1 MCGIAGF
8 IGNRSNQELFLKN
21 AVQHLQ
27 SRGPD
32 GQGILNLG
40 WAGLAHTR
48 LALIDLG
55 EGGRQPRTSEYVSI
69 AFNGEIYNWKV
80 LRKDLETRGAK
91 FDSDSD
97 TEVLLKYIIQFGLPE
112 TLSKVRGIF
121 AFALLEEKTKKITL
135 VRDRFGT
142 KPLYYSISN
151 GSLTFG
157 SEISVLEAA
166 LSVSKESLEEYLT
179 FQNFT
184 GSKTLFRNIHLLE
197 PGVTL
202 EFNLSSPNPVFTKWT
217 DVTQL
222 QENTNDYQEN
232 LETTESLFVTSIT
245 RNLSADVPIGTF
257 LSGGIDSGLIA
268 IFASK
273 QEKSINSFSIGF
285 EVSQLAPE
293 FNSLDELPAAQAL
306 AKQLGI
312 NSFDMIL
319 GESDMWNS
327 LSTVASALEEPRVGQ
342 SYPNYYASGIAAKRN
357 KAVMAGTGGDEFF
370 GGYPWRY
377 GAALNGLTSKKEQIS
392 SLYELWH
399 RLLPP
404 TDLSSILGVNE
415 IDHEFEICK
424 IIESILEKNSVN
436 EQSYT
441 VRDLMYFDMK
451 VFLHG
456 LLVVE
461 DKLSMHHGLEVR
473 VPFLDEDLVNF
484 ALTLPESHLLRR
496 KINSDSQ
503 LEGKILLRD
512 IMKKMDV
519 GFHHGVK
526 KGFTG
531 PDEIWFRDRAK
542 VAKIIGREALIW
554 DFLHREK
561 TQNLIELHFQGKKNL
576 RLLLWSLVQLEL
588 TLRKLTV

>member
-8 IGNRSNQELFLKN
+8 IGKRSNQDLFLKN

-32 GQGILNLG
+32 GHGILNLG

-80 LRKDLETRGAK
+80 LRKDLETRGTK

-97 TEVLLKYIIQFGLPE
+97 TEVLLKYIIQFGLSQ

-151 GSLTFG
+151 GGLTFG
-157 SEISVLEAA
+157 SEMSVLEAE

-232 LETTESLFVTSIT
+232 LEITESLFVTSIT

-273 QEKSINSFSIGF
+273 QEKSINTFSIGF

-293 FNSLDELPAAQAL
+293 FKSLDELPAAQAL

-312 NSFDMIL
+312 NSFDLIL

-377 GAALNGLTSKKEQIS
+377 EAALNGLSSNNSK
-392 SLYELWH
+392 
-399 RLLPP
+399 RLAVNFK
-404 TDLSSILGVNE
+404 LSAIL
-415 IDHEFEICK
+415 
-424 IIESILEKNSVN
+424 
-436 EQSYT
+436 
-441 VRDLMYFDMK
+441 
-451 VFLHG
+451 
-456 LLVVE
+456 LLV
-461 DKLSMHHGLEVR
+461 
-473 VPFLDEDLVNF
+473 
-484 ALTLPESHLLRR
+484 
-496 KINSDSQ
+496 
-503 LEGKILLRD
+503 ILF
-512 IMKKMDV
+512 
-519 GFHHGVK
+519 GY
-526 KGFTG
+526 
-531 PDEIWFRDRAK
+531 
-542 VAKIIGREALIW
+542 
-554 DFLHREK
+554 
-561 TQNLIELHFQGKKNL
+561 
-576 RLLLWSLVQLEL
+576 
-588 TLRKLTV
+588 